1 MSTTIFIVAA
11 MVLPALAWEMYAILG
26 EPITISE
33 AFRQL
38 GQEWNAFT
46 IYALS
51 VLVGH
56 FFVQPPGEYTLAAVL
71 SETSEVVI
79 VIWLGWCIFLLF
91 RTHRHWLP
99 LPWYASLIL
108 IIASVLVGAFAWT
121 ISA

>member
-1 MSTTIFIVAA
+1 MTTTLFIILFMVAIP
-11 MVLPALAWEMYAILG
+11 LGWEMYAILG
-26 EPITISE
+26 EPITISR
-33 AFRQL
+33 AFQQL

-56 FFVQPPGEYTLAAVL
+56 FFVQPPAEYTLAGTL

-79 VIWLGWCIFLLF
+79 VTWLGWCIFLLF

-99 LPWYASLIL
+99 LPWYVSLG
-108 IIASVLVGAFAWT
+108 IIVGSVLVGAFAWT